1 MKQQISVCIG
11 SSCHLKGAYRLIE
24 ALRQHIAEHG
34 LLEEVE
40 LKANFCAGRCQHAVS
55 VQVNGQP
62 CIQVEED
69 GIGDFLKHL
78 LEERHQ
84 DGTASLSSRQL

>member
-24 ALRQHIAEHG
+24 ELRQLIASRG
-34 LLEEVE
+34 LIEEVE

-55 VQVNGQP
+55 VQVNGNP
-62 CIQVEED
+62 CIQVNED
-69 GIGDFLKHL
+69 GIEEFLKEV
-78 LEERHQ
+78 LEER
-84 DGTASLSSRQL
+84 L

>member
-24 ALRQHIAEHG
+24 EVRQYIVDHG
-34 LLEEVE
+34 LLEQVE

-55 VQVNGQP
+55 VQVNGMP
-62 CIQVEED
+62 CIQVEGD
-69 GIGDFLKHL
+69 GIGRFLSEY
-78 LEERHQ
+78 LEER
-84 DGTASLSSRQL
+84 L